1 MENEC
6 YFVSCRGILK
16 SCTFHYI
23 NQITNINK
31 DVNYLYD
38 MLTSNQMFDGMSIYI
53 FSDLL
58 KYFVNII
65 LPNIKY
71 KFVLVTGESDLCV
84 PKEILTEQETYI
96 LLKNPYLLK
105 WFAQNSR
112 IQENDK
118 IIQMPIGLDYHTFL
132 NNPKHIFKLPEESPI
147 PKKQEFVLLNI
158 INNSIPYYKRIP
170 KIFVN
175 FSLNDDRFQQKRHA
189 LNIIPKDL
197 LIENKDTLPRT
208 IYLEKAMY
216 YTFVLTP
223 SSNGLDSHKIWEALC
238 IGCIPILCVP
248 EFKKMFEDLPVLIV
262 NDWSQ
267 ITQDLLDKTIIEFR
281 GRIFNYQKLTLKYW
295 TSMINEQFN
304 ERKSL
309 QINYE

>member
-1 MENEC
+1 MEDEC

-31 DVNYLYD
+31 DINYLYN
-38 MLTSNQMFDGMSIYI
+38 MLTSNQMYDGMSIYI
-53 FSDLL
+53 FSNLL

-65 LPNIKY
+65 LPNIQY

-84 PKEILTEQETYI
+84 PKEVLTEQETYSLI
-96 LLKNPYLLK
+96 KNPYLLK

-112 IQENDK
+112 IHENDK

-147 PKKQEFVLLNI
+147 PKKQEFVLFNI
-158 INNSIPYYKRIP
+158 INNSKPYYKRIP

-175 FSLNDDRFQQKRHA
+175 FSLNEDRFHQKKRA
-189 LNIIPKDL
+189 LNMIPNDLIIH
-197 LIENKDTLPRT
+197 NKDILPKT
-208 IYLEKAMY
+208 IYWETAIN

-223 SSNGLDSHKIWEALC
+223 SSSGLDSHKIWEVLC
-238 IGCIPILCVP
+238 IGGIPIICIPQ
-248 EFKKMFEDLPVLIV
+248 FKKMFEDLPVLIV
-262 NDWSQ
+262 NDWNEL
-267 ITQDLLDKTIIEFR
+267 TQELLDKTIIEFR
-281 GRIFNYQKLTLKYW
+281 SRIFNYRKLTLDYW
-295 TSMINEQFN
+295 RDLI
-304 ERKSL
+304 KD
-309 QINYE
+309 QIKK

>member
-23 NQITNINK
+23 NQTTNTNK

-71 KFVLVTGESDLCV
+71 KFVLVTGESNLCV
-84 PKEILTEQETYI
+84 PKEILTEQETYTLI
-96 LLKNPYLLK
+96 KNPYLLK

-132 NNPKHIFKLPEESPI
+132 NNPKHIFKLPQESHI

-175 FSLNDDRFQQKRHA
+175 FSLNDDDRFNQKKRA
-189 LNIIPKDL
+189 LNIIPKEL
-197 LIENKDTLPRT
+197 LVLDNEILPRT
-208 IYLEKAMY
+208 IYWEKAVN

-223 SSNGLDSHKIWEALC
+223 SCTGLDSHKIWEALC

-248 EFKKMFEDLPVLIV
+248 EFKKLFEELPIIIV
-262 NDWSQ
+262 DDWTK
-267 ITQDLLDKTIIEFR
+267 ITQELLDKTLEEFKV
-281 GRIFNYQKLTLKYW
+281 RIFNYRKLTLNYW
-295 TSMINEQFN
+295 TELINNQELTLNTDQK
-304 ERKSL
+304 EK
-309 QINYE
+309 

>member
-23 NQITNINK
+23 NQITNINT

-71 KFVLVTGESDLCV
+71 KFVLVTGESNLCV
-84 PKEILTEQETYI
+84 PKEILTEQETYL
-96 LLKNPYLLK
+96 LLKNRYLLK

-175 FSLNDDRFQQKRHA
+175 FSLNDDRFNQKKRA
-189 LNIIPKDL
+189 LNTIPKEL
-197 LIENKDTLPRT
+197 LVFNKDILPRT
-208 IYLEKAMY
+208 IYWEKAVN

-223 SSNGLDSHKIWEALC
+223 SCTGLDSHKIWETLC

-248 EFKKMFEDLPVLIV
+248 EFKKLFEELPVIIV
-262 NDWSQ
+262 DDWSK
-267 ITQDLLDKTIIEFR
+267 ITQELLDKTLEEFKV
-281 GRIFNYQKLTLKYW
+281 RIFNYRKLTLNYW
-295 TSMINEQFN
+295 TDLINNQDLTLYNDQKE
-304 ERKSL
+304 K
-309 QINYE
+309 